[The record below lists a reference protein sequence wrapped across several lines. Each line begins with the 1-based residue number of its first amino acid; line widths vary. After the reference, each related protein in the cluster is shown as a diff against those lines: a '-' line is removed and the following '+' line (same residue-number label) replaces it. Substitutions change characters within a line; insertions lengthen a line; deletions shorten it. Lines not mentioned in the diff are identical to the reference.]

1 MYTDHKPL
9 EVIYKPTSKPP
20 ARIERWALRLQPYRF
35 KVIYSPGAHNPAD
48 VLSRLPLTDQPHNHR
63 NVAEEYINYVATN
76 AVPKALTLAE
86 ISKATKSD
94 PLLQLVQRHIDS
106 NRWPDTSELQPFKRV
121 KNELSV
127 TNGLVL
133 RGCRIVIPAGLR
145 QRTLQNAHEGHQGMV
160 RTKQMVRGKVWWPGV
175 DRNIEEM
182 VKACLPCQSVSTKYT
197 AEPLQPTEM
206 PAKPWQV
213 IHIDLCGPFP
223 SGENLLVC
231 EDACTRWPEVVIL
244 RTTTSASII
253 GHLRKIFATHGLPE
267 KIVTDNGPQFVSEE
281 FKSYLTTHS
290 ITHRKVTPYWP
301 QANAEVERFN
311 RTIEKAIRTAHAEG
325 KDWRKDIFPFLM
337 NYRAT
342 PHGTTGVSPAL
353 LHLGRELRTKIPQ
366 IESQVSDVLSEAL
379 RFARARDQQAKQRMK
394 SYADLKR
401 KAITSDIKQGDKVL
415 LQQARQNKLSTR
427 FNTFHLSGRI
437 NGVNI

>member
-1 MYTDHKPL
+1 M
-9 EVIYKPTSKPP
+9 
-20 ARIERWALRLQPYRF
+20 
-35 KVIYSPGAHNPAD
+35 
-48 VLSRLPLTDQPHNHR
+48 
-63 NVAEEYINYVATN
+63 
-76 AVPKALTLAE
+76 
-86 ISKATKSD
+86 
-94 PLLQLVQRHIDS
+94 
-106 NRWPDTSELQPFKRV
+106 
-121 KNELSV
+121 
-127 TNGLVL
+127 
-133 RGCRIVIPAGLR
+133 
-145 QRTLQNAHEGHQGMV
+145 
-160 RTKQMVRGKVWWPGV
+160 
-175 DRNIEEM
+175 
-182 VKACLPCQSVSTKYT
+182 
-197 AEPLQPTEM
+197 
-206 PAKPWQV
+206 
-213 IHIDLCGPFP
+213 
-223 SGENLLVC
+223 
-231 EDACTRWPEVVIL
+231 
-244 RTTTSASII
+244 
-253 GHLRKIFATHGLPE
+253 
-267 KIVTDNGPQFVSEE
+267 SEE

-427 FNTFHLSGRI
+427 FNTRPYTVVERRGLSVILQREGGPTLMR
-437 NGVNI
+437 NISQVHKMHEKTQIDDDLDDYYMDGETLK